1 MATGGTLEPECLTTL
16 EQDRIF
22 SSNVSRC
29 EQNILRKILETP
41 ILNSEESAHVQYV
54 IHWIRFML

>member
-1 MATGGTLEPECLTTL
+1 MATGGTVEPECLTTL

-22 SSNVSRC
+22 SSSVSRC

-41 ILNSEESAHVQYV
+41 ILNSEESTHVQYV
-54 IHWIRFML
+54 IRGMGFML